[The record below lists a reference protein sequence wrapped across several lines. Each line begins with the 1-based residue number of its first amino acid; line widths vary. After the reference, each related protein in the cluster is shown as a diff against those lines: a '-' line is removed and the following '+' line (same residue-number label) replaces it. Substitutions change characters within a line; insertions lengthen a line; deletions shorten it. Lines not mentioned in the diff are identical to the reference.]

1 MIILTTFWALV
12 GEEDEQDS
20 ENDISKEKVDPK
32 EGSKEDTKEM
42 SSNEIKQE
50 LTTVIDT
57 PGTDSED
64 DDDIIEIQEKED
76 GEDKIQEDNPNQ
88 SNALTE
94 GEEVETKH
102 NPSSLPIWSKPVS
115 IITTLKPQSHTF
127 TSWPYPVSNFTPY
140 YCFVVLD

>member
-1 MIILTTFWALV
+1 MKTWRGHLIILTTFWALV

-57 PGTDSED
+57 Y
-64 DDDIIEIQEKED
+64 
-76 GEDKIQEDNPNQ
+76 
-88 SNALTE
+88 
-94 GEEVETKH
+94 
-102 NPSSLPIWSKPVS
+102 
-115 IITTLKPQSHTF
+115 
-127 TSWPYPVSNFTPY
+127 SWNRFRG
-140 YCFVVLD
+140 